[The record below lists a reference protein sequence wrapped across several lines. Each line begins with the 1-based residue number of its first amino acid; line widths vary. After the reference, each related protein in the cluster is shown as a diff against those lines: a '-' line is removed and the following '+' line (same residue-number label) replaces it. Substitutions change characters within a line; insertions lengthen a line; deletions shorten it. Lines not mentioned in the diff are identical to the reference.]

1 MRIKIVSALVLLT
14 SAIAVNAQTNLSF
27 QLKRDTSPAYGG
39 ENIAQAD
46 FNRDGKPD
54 MVYTGGTNYTDVTL
68 RLGNGDGTF
77 QGPSRIGIADSA
89 QILDIVAAD
98 FDNDGIQDVAVL
110 CIGGT
115 FDVFFGIGDGTF
127 AAPVSVATSASPR
140 SIAVGDFNGDHLL
153 DVVIGDIAGNI
164 EIFNNVSSRSFILQN
179 TIAIEA
185 NTDVI
190 SVGAGDFDHSG
201 IQNIAAM
208 TIGNPAGSGTYVLW
222 NDGHE
227 NFRKA
232 VLTPFTSPAGLTI
245 ADLNQDGMADILL
258 SYSCG
263 TQDTIKGNNST
274 CQGVIAFY
282 GQGQQKLFERT
293 LVMSDGVQA
302 SSRVLGVDVNGDGI
316 GDLVAG
322 NTTTGA
328 QSGLFVWLGHPD
340 GSYEQTPAQFIATTD
355 SVGPP
360 AAGDFNRDGMM
371 DFVAD
376 MPGSAQTQI
385 FLNATDRA
393 PCSTS
398 QIDPTVTVCAP
409 VDNTY
414 LPGPTVRV
422 QANAYDTRQV
432 TALQLYTNGTLTY
445 SQPVSSFDQSFP
457 LNNGANFLVVKA
469 WDYTGLNFR
478 SERHINVYSGT
489 PEPVCPAALGTA
501 NMCLPSGATSG
512 STVHILANGYTP
524 VVPTSAQLYIDGHLT
539 MTDDGCIPNGG
550 CVGGTS
556 FIDAYVSMPAGS
568 HDLVFKLWDANGN
581 VYTAERNVTVQ

>member
-1 MRIKIVSALVLLT
+1 MRSKIAYALVLLT
-14 SAIAVNAQTNLSF
+14 SAIATAQSNLSF
-27 QLKRDTSPAYGG
+27 QLKRDTSPVYGG
-39 ENIAQAD
+39 YTSAQAD

-54 MVYTGGTNYTDVTL
+54 VVYGGGANSTDVTL

-77 QGPSRIGIADSA
+77 QAPVRIGIADSA
-89 QILDIVAAD
+89 QVLDVVAAD

-115 FDVFFGIGDGTF
+115 FDVFFGNGDGTF
-127 AAPVSVATSASPR
+127 AGPVATAIQTSPR
-140 SIAVGDFNGDHLL
+140 SIAVGDFNGDHLV
-153 DVVIGDIAGNI
+153 DVAIGDIAGNV
-164 EIFNNVSSRSFILQN
+164 EIFNDVSGRSFVLQN
-179 TIAIEA
+179 TIAMEA

-201 IQNIAAM
+201 IQNIVAM
-208 TIGNPAGSGTYVLW
+208 TIGNPAGSGTYILW

-232 VLTPFTSPAGLTI
+232 VLTAFTSPAGLSI

-263 TQDTIKGNNST
+263 TQDTIKGSNST

-282 GQGQQKLFERT
+282 GQGQQRLFERT
-293 LVMSDGVQA
+293 LVMSDGIQA
-302 SSRVLGVDVNGDGI
+302 TNRMLGVDVNGDGV
-316 GDLVAG
+316 GDLVGG
-322 NTTTGA
+322 NRTTGA

-340 GSYEQTPAQFIATTD
+340 GSYDQTPAQFVATTD
-355 SVGPP
+355 SVGAPT
-360 AAGDFNRDGMM
+360 AGDFNRDGMM
-371 DFVAD
+371 DFVSD
-376 MPGSAQTQI
+376 LPGSAQTQI
-385 FLNATDRA
+385 FLNATNRA

-398 QIDPTVTVCAP
+398 QINPAVTVCVP

-422 QANAYDTRQV
+422 QANAYDTHQV
-432 TALQLYTNGTLTY
+432 TALQLYTNGNLTY

-457 LNNGANFLVVKA
+457 MNNGANFLVVKA

-512 STVHILANGYTP
+512 SPVHILANGYTP

-539 MTDDGCIPNGG
+539 IEDDGCIQNAG
-550 CVGGTS
+550 CVGGS
-556 FIDAYVSMPAGS
+556 SSIDTYQALGTGN

-581 VYTAERNVTVQ
+581 VYTAEKTVTVQ